1 MWRRVRVPFAS
12 YLYVFLYAAILHII
26 LLPLHQGINLYWN
39 FSTAIILIIQNCTQ
53 DK

>member
-26 LLPLHQGINLYWN
+26 LLPLHLCIKV
-39 FSTAIILIIQNCTQ
+39 LICTGTLVLQ
-53 DK
+53 LS